1 MMMRFLFIIAA
12 VLCVVAHASS
22 QVRDSTLN
30 EIELAYISGQY
41 LSAELEARRLLET
54 PGLRDSMKVQLEK
67 WIAFSLIAQGKSGA
81 AKDRF
86 VAIFQLDESFDLD
99 PILTSPKILFVF
111 NEARSAFALRR
122 RSDTL
127 RTRQHF
133 LGTAERQITY
143 RTLLFPGW
151 EQFHQG
157 RTEAGYL
164 FLGAGIIS
172 LTSGVVFEV
181 LRSNARTEYLNAATI
196 SEISSTYNTYN
207 TYRKR
212 ELYSFTAFAV
222 VYLLS
227 EVDVFLNSG
236 LSVEPSTAHNG
247 THILK
252 FSLKF

>member
-1 MMMRFLFIIAA
+1 MMKKYLSISAV
-12 VLCVVAHASS
+12 VLCVAAHATS

-54 PGLRDSMKVQLEK
+54 SGLRDSVKVQLEK

-86 VAIFQLDESFDLD
+86 IAIFHLDESFTLD

-111 NEARSAFALRR
+111 NEARSAFAMRR

-127 RTRQHF
+127 RTQQQSN
-133 LGTAERQITY
+133 GSMERRITY
-143 RTLLFPGW
+143 RTVLFPGW
-151 EQFHQG
+151 EQLHQG
-157 RTEAGYL
+157 RTNAGY
-164 FLGAGIIS
+164 FFVSTGIIS

-181 LRSNARTEYLNAATI
+181 LRSNARKEYLNATTL
-196 SEISSTYNTYN
+196 SEISSTYSTYDS
-207 TYRKR
+207 YRKG
-212 ELYSFTAFAV
+212 EIYSFTAFAA

-227 EVDVFLNSG
+227 EADIFLNSG
-236 LSVEPSTAHNG
+236 LSVEPTTARNG
-247 THILK
+247 TQFLT